1 MTCLDVKLEGNSV
14 ILGEKYLITAEGGKP
29 ATEFI
34 SFEGDPK
41 LIKPW
46 GREGVTRIAI
56 AFENQ
61 DEIIVKITKI

>member
-1 MTCLDVKLEGNSV
+1 MKIEGNSV
-14 ILGEKYLITAEGGKP
+14 ILGDKYLITAEGGTP
-29 ATEFI
+29 STEFI

-56 AFENQ
+56 AFDDKEDIN
-61 DEIIVKITKI
+61 VKISRI